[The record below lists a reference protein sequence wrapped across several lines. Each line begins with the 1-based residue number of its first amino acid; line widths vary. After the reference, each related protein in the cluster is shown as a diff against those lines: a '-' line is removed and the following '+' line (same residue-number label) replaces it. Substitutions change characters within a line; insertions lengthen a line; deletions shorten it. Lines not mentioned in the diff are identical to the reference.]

1 MKNDKIAK
9 PETAAL
15 PHFPGMNLPDVLL
28 WPMRMQELLWRETL
42 LTMARMA
49 ELRAECLRNMAQVT
63 LPMDAA
69 ALQNDYASRRPSRIR
84 MTPARNNDYP
94 MTNPSDLADAHARPA
109 SEILT
114 ALDATATGLSSRS
127 SMWPTERTH
136 TGRPVRTAWAIGTSS
151 SNRMS
156 A

>member
-28 WPMRMQELLWRETL
+28 WPIRMQELPWREAL

-49 ELRAECLRNMAQVT
+49 ELRAECLRNMAQVA

-69 ALQNDYASRRPSRIR
+69 ALQSDYARKLLDVVQDEGNRF
-84 MTPARNNDYP
+84 ARA
-94 MTNPSDLADAHARPA
+94 MRDAA
-109 SEILT
+109 
-114 ALDATATGLSSRS
+114 
-127 SMWPTERTH
+127 PTMRK
-136 TGRPVRTAWAIGTSS
+136 AA
-151 SNRMS
+151 
-156 A
+156 